1 MKTEWIE
8 DLLAL
13 SQQPNFSRAAEGR
26 HLTQSTLS
34 RRIQMLEAWLGA
46 ELIDRQARPICL
58 TAAGQRHI
66 AEFRNIVNALSD
78 IQKKVREEAN
88 NIVRFRLA
96 TQHSLTVSRLP
107 ALVEMLARHTQRWR
121 VELSI
126 RSSGRNGC
134 IVQFTRGEVDLMLCL
149 EESDNRLDG
158 TLPWAKRMMVG
169 AEPLVPVSAAGE
181 NGQPRFVL
189 QNGYPLPLITPPKN
203 SFLGRLIFE
212 RLAPLLD
219 LYKAEVV
226 HESTFLTGIK
236 EMVLA
241 GLGVAWLP
249 ASLVMREVNMG
260 KLAVIDCERRPL
272 TLELALYHHPGQTNS
287 EAIKL
292 VWSSLV
298 QINGSI
304 AGTQ

>member
-26 HLTQSTLS
+26 CLTQSTLS

-66 AEFRNIVNALSD
+66 AEFRNIINALGD

-96 TQHSLTVSRLP
+96 TQHFLTVTRLP
-107 ALVEMLARHTQRWR
+107 ALVETLARHTQQWR
-121 VELSI
+121 VELSV
-126 RSSGRNGC
+126 RSSGRNDC
-134 IVQFTRGEVDLMLCL
+134 IAQFTRGEADLMLCL
-149 EESDNRLDG
+149 EESDNRLDS
-158 TLPWAKRMMVG
+158 TLPWAKRMLVG
-169 AEPLVPVSAAGE
+169 TEPLVPVSVAGG

-189 QNGYPLPLITPPKN
+189 QNGCPLPLVAPPKN
-203 SFLGRLIFE
+203 SFLGRLLFE
-212 RLAPLLD
+212 SLAPLLK
-219 LYKAEVV
+219 LCKTEVV

-236 EMVLA
+236 EIVLA
-241 GLGVAWLP
+241 GLGAAWLP

-260 KLAVIDCERRPL
+260 KLAMMDCERRPL
-272 TLELALYHHPGQTNS
+272 TLELALYYHPEQTNS
-287 EAIKL
+287 EAIEL